1 MLKIKENNNVI
12 YKCAF
17 VAVTASNMNNYNW
30 LMSARNSSNNAVR
43 KAGEIPYKLIHMY
56 ELGND
61 SVLINLTLYQLLCS
75 KY

>member
-1 MLKIKENNNVI
+1 
-12 YKCAF
+12 
-17 VAVTASNMNNYNW
+17 
-30 LMSARNSSNNAVR
+30 MSARNASNNAVR